1 MEDDTQTTMTR
12 TQLEAFVKAE
22 MARMDRVD
30 ATRRDARSTY
40 DMFVTNHLLAQ
51 GEAGATIRA
60 ELEKK
65 HGPDL
70 RKAEAAALRQ
80 ATIAEANVEI
90 VLNQTASTDPVLT
103 AEEMRQAASRREFLA
118 EDAQLLSYAGL
129 TAAVRNALTGDDRA
143 ALYCYLRYVPAR
155 FDADRQ
161 ADPSWSDA
169 ATSTG
174 ADTSELRKLLRE
186 ARERLADRSYEPL
199 RKSAQAV
206 MSRALKVQRDIEKQ
220 TPRET
225 AYEFQ
230 VPGEIARC
238 STDPGSRFRL
248 APRMVGIARRKVEP

>member
-80 ATIAEANVEI
+80 ATVAEANVEI

-103 AEEMRQAASRREFLA
+103 DEEMRQAASRREFLA

-220 TPRET
+220 TPHET
-225 AYEFQ
+225 AY
-230 VPGEIARC
+230 
-238 STDPGSRFRL
+238 
-248 APRMVGIARRKVEP
+248 